1 MKFQGPS
8 ISLKF
13 LESPVK
19 WQDILSKVKDRVFH
33 LVPPATKKG
42 DNVVL
47 IWVCYSGPLT
57 DSTIAGW
64 GGGSQTP

>member
-1 MKFQGPS
+1 MKIQGPS

-19 WQDILSKVKDRVFH
+19 WQDILSMVKDRVFH
-33 LVPPATKKG
+33 LIPPATKNG

-57 DSTIAGW
+57 D
-64 GGGSQTP
+64 